1 MPNMPSL
8 LDVAACSGWTEVDR
22 TMYNSMPFYL
32 AKMMVERRKT
42 YTHWAKFVKKRKWV
56 QNEGDTLKGIIVEPS
71 PHRRQFAYPN
81 LLKNTPKKDVMGV
94 KERSVQANVYRQ
106 RFESPGLNFYP
117 SFNDFLDHV
126 DDNATDIME
135 KIERYEDVFIRT
147 NIWHM
152 APFMFLAQGN
162 KMGVVNTPPWLGVG
176 EFNQAVDGKTTTSL
190 LAQLPN
196 VTSHLT
202 LACLHD
208 GFSKMDTDFR
218 IPFFKGSDMP
228 TEDKILDG
236 KYCLSTSNETY
247 SQFTFDPYLQQ
258 HKNCDLDVVNDS
270 FKGSIFGMITSK
282 LEDLPMRFQNDATFP
297 EPEIRIDNGEN
308 EGETVPNPAYSTI
321 DENGSPYE
329 VSFLL
334 GAPGHES
341 IQVGPAPS
349 AFTGDSPPH
358 NFPKM
363 EWNGRVIAT
372 KQKLVP
378 CIDANTGLTV
388 YETNVYGEWLWFIA
402 QVAFGII
409 AKQRR
414 SIFPIVHKRKRG
426 V

>member
-1 MPNMPSL
+1 MNMPNL
-8 LDVAACSGWTEVDR
+8 LDVPACSGWTEVDR
-22 TMYNSMPFYL
+22 AMYNSMPFYL

-42 YTHWAKFVKKRKWV
+42 FTHWAKFVKKRKWV
-56 QNEGDTLKGIIVEPS
+56 PNEGDTLKGVITEPS

-81 LLKNTPKKDVMGV
+81 LLKNVPKKDVMGV
-94 KERSVQANVYRQ
+94 KERTVQANVYRQ
-106 RFESPGLNFYP
+106 RFESHGLNFYP

-135 KIERYEDVFIRT
+135 KIERYEDIFIRT

-152 APFMFLAQGN
+152 SPFMFLAQPN
-162 KMGVVNTPPWLGVG
+162 KMVVVNTPPWLGVG
-176 EFNQAVDGKTTTSL
+176 TFDTANDGKTTALL
-190 LAQLPN
+190 LAQLGN

-202 LACLHD
+202 LPALHD
-208 GFSKMDTDFR
+208 AFSKMDTDFR

-282 LEDLPMRFQNDATFP
+282 LEDLPMRFKNDATFP
-297 EPEIRIDNGEN
+297 EPEIVQDNGEN
-308 EGETVPNPAYSTI
+308 EGECLPNPVYATI

-329 VSFLL
+329 VSYLI

-341 IQVGPAPS
+341 IQVGPPPS

-378 CIDANTGLTV
+378 CIDASTGLTV

-402 QVAFGII
+402 QVALGIV

-414 SIFPIVHKRKRG
+414 NIFPIVHKRKRG